1 MVINIK
7 FIYHFVD
14 PDLTV
19 EIFFEKKGAV
29 ENGDVDFQ
37 IRDIGTSTHM
47 YWKLKQ
53 SNAGLVCFFIV
64 FFFVTKNSF

>member
-19 EIFFEKKGAV
+19 EIFFEKKGTV
-29 ENGDVDFQ
+29 ENGNVDFQ

-47 YWKLKQ
+47 YWRLKR
-53 SNAGLVCFFIV
+53 SNAGLVYFFIV
-64 FFFVTKNSF
+64 FFYDKK